1 MELNTKFSI
10 GDKVAH
16 SRGQATVSALR
27 VEVTQERTIIAYQLD
42 DNIYKEWDEKALKPV
57 SKEVTTKEPNS
68 KQTK

>member
-1 MELNTKFSI
+1 MELKTKFSL

-16 SRGQATVSALR
+16 PGGQATVTALR

-42 DNIYKEWDEKALKPV
+42 DNIYKEWDEKALKTV
-57 SKEVTTKEPNS
+57 TKEVAKDQNL

>member
-1 MELNTKFSI
+1 MEIKTKFSL

-16 SRGQATVSALR
+16 SDGQATVTALR

-42 DNIYKEWDEKALKPV
+42 DNIYKEWDEKALKAV
-57 SKEVTTKEPNS
+57 TKEVAKDQNL